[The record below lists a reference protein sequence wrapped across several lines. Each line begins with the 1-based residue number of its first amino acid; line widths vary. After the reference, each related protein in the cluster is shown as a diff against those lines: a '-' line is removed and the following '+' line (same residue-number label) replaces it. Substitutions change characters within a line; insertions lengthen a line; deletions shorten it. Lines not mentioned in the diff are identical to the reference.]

1 MTVSPK
7 AKGSRR
13 GKDTI
18 KPLSGLDVLS
28 LLNRENRQKISAE
41 NAIPEFKQM
50 LSNTTDDNA
59 VIDAANQMAE
69 IVRRLVTESTA
80 NLKYARAIENLKVLR
95 EQMLEFE
102 MPEIYNAFM
111 RDFKKRLV
119 AEQLGGNRKEF
130 WFDVMKAR
138 LGLIDKNAL
147 EISDVSGEDA
157 QEVRHHLLY
166 SKHILTQ
173 CCSST
178 NSVLGYQ
185 VVGGHDD

>member
-1 MTVSPK
+1 MSRKVLRSVSHYLKSLTAIVSPK

-13 GKDTI
+13 GKEII
-18 KPLSGLDVLS
+18 KPLSGLDVSS

-50 LSNTTDDNA
+50 LNGTTDDNA

-80 NLKYARAIENLKVLR
+80 NLKYDRAIENLKVLR

-102 MPEIYNAFM
+102 MPEVYNDFI
-111 RDFKKRLV
+111 RDFKKRLA

-130 WFDVMKAR
+130 WFLVMRQK
-138 LGLIDKNAL
+138 LGLIDKGTL
-147 EISDVSGEDA
+147 EISDVLEEDA
-157 QEVRHHLLY
+157 REV
-166 SKHILTQ
+166 
-173 CCSST
+173 
-178 NSVLGYQ
+178 
-185 VVGGHDD
+185 